1 MAAISIRYARA
12 FADSVFERKLD
23 VTDISHKLQ
32 EMLTLLQ
39 SSQPLREVWE
49 NPAVPAEQKRAV
61 LDKIAAKTGLPQLL
75 RNFIAVIIDHRR
87 VAQLTEIAAA
97 FDAEVNQ
104 RMGLATAE
112 VVSARELSQT
122 ERSALEA
129 KIAAVTG
136 KSIRANYQTD
146 RSVLGGAVVRVG
158 STVFD
163 GSVRGQLEKLKEQLI
178 AGSLS

>member
-12 FADSVFERKLD
+12 FADSVFERKQD
-23 VTDISHKLQ
+23 AA
-32 EMLTLLQ
+32 EMSRRLHEVLALLQ

-49 NPAVPAEQKRAV
+49 NPAVLAEQKRAV
-61 LDKIAAKTGLPQLL
+61 LDQIAAKAALPQLL

-87 VAQLTEIAAA
+87 VAQLSEIASA
-97 FDAEVNQ
+97 FDAEVNA

-112 VVSARELSQT
+112 IVSARELSQS

-136 KSIRANYQTD
+136 KSIRAKYQTD

-178 AGSLS
+178 AEA